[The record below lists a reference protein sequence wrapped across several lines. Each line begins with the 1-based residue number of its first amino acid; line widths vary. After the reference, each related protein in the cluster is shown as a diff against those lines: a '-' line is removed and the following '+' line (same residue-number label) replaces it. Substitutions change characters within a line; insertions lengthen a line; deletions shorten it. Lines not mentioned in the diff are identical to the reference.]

1 MAKQVPRKEDMVT
14 RIKKCLTQDI
24 SRFDDPRL
32 EFGSLYEGKPQC
44 LTFFFVPFSLLRL
57 ALMQIAFNTRSKH
70 IDQR

>member
-44 LTFFFVPFSLLRL
+44 LIFFRSFFPLASRL
-57 ALMQIAFNTRSKH
+57 NANSF
-70 IDQR
+70 

>member
-32 EFGSLYEGKPQC
+32 EFGSLYEGKPQ
-44 LTFFFVPFSLLRL
+44 LIFFRSFFPLASRL
-57 ALMQIAFNTRSKH
+57 NANSF
-70 IDQR
+70 

>member
-44 LTFFFVPFSLLRL
+44 LIFFFRSFFPLASRL
-57 ALMQIAFNTRSKH
+57 NANSF
-70 IDQR
+70 